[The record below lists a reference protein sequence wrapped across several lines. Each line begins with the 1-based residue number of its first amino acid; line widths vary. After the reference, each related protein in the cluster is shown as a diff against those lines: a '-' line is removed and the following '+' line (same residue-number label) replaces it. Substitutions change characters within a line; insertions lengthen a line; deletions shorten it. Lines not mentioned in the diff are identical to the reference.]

1 MSKELAV
8 RDVIQSVEKD
18 WNAVEN
24 LRLSFAKEMGFALQ
38 IVEGNASLKAMAMK
52 EPAQLRQAIYNVAL
66 TGLSL
71 NPVLKHGYILPR
83 KGKLIFEPSY
93 MGMTEILIQAG
104 TIIQMQS
111 SVVCAGDLIDIQ
123 MGDTQSIT
131 HRINMTAARGDVI
144 GAYAIATL
152 PTGQKQ
158 YEVMTRDEID
168 SIRKRSQGG
177 QAWESDFSEMARK
190 TVVRRIFKHLPKTAL
205 SDAAENAFKVFD
217 ENNEID
223 YKSEPV
229 NPVTGEIRAA
239 RLELEASKEPEAPK
253 PDTLTEK
260 SKRKILTL
268 KTVDEFN
275 LSFEKMGKIQDLEM
289 QAELIA
295 EIKRVAETKGFL
307 FDADSDGFYEQVDE
321 EIKPAPETKPAA
333 APETPQ
339 VANDSDLF

>member
-131 HRINMTAARGDVI
+131 HRINMTAARGDVF

-190 TVVRRIFKHLPKTAL
+190 TVVRRIFKHLPKTTL

-223 YKSEPV
+223 YKAEPV

-239 RLELEASKEPEAPK
+239 RLELEAAKEPETPK

-268 KTVDEFN
+268 KTADEFN

-295 EIKRVAETKGFL
+295 EIKRVAETKGFI

-321 EIKPAPETKPAA
+321 EIKPAPET
-333 APETPQ
+333 PQ

>member
-8 RDVIQSVEKD
+8 RDVIASVEKD

-38 IVEGNASLKAMAMK
+38 IVEGNAALKAMAMK

-93 MGMTEILIQAG
+93 MGMTEILTQAG

-111 SVVCAGDLIDIQ
+111 SVVCAGDFIEIQ
-123 MGDTQSIT
+123 MGDTQAIT
-131 HRINMTAARGDVI
+131 HRIDINQKRGEII

-152 PTGQKQ
+152 PNGQKQ
-158 YEVMTRDEID
+158 HEIMTREEID

-177 QAWESDFSEMARK
+177 QAWDTDFAEMARK
-190 TVVRRIFKHLPKTAL
+190 TVVRRIFKHLPKTQL
-205 SDAAENAFKVFD
+205 SESAVNAFKVFD
-217 ENNEID
+217 ENNEMD

-239 RLELEASKEPEAPK
+239 RLEAANVPQTPEPPP

-295 EIKRVAETKGFL
+295 EIKRVAETKGFI
-307 FDADSDGFYEQVDE
+307 FDVDSDGFYEQKDE
-321 EIKPAPETKPAA
+321 VIQPAA
-333 APETPQ
+333 ETPQ
-339 VANDSDLF
+339 VAITDSDLF

>member
-18 WNAVEN
+18 WNSVQD

-38 IVEGNASLKAMAMK
+38 IVEGSASLKAMAMK
-52 EPAQLRQAIYNVAL
+52 EPSQLRQAIYNVAL

-131 HRINMTAARGDVI
+131 HKINMTAARGDVI

-190 TVVRRIFKHLPKTAL
+190 TVVRRIFKHLPKTTL

-223 YKSEPV
+223 YKAEPV

-239 RLELEASKEPEAPK
+239 RLELEAAKEEPQK

-295 EIKRVAETKGFL
+295 EIKRVAETKGFV
-307 FDADSDGFYEQVDE
+307 FDADSDGFYEPPQ
-321 EIKPAPETKPAA
+321 PAPETKPAA
-333 APETPQ
+333 PEP
-339 VANDSDLF
+339 ANDSDLF

>member
-8 RDVIQSVEKD
+8 RDVIASVEKD

-38 IVEGNASLKAMAMK
+38 IVEGNAALKAMAMK

-93 MGMTEILIQAG
+93 MGMTEILTQAG

-111 SVVCAGDLIDIQ
+111 SVVCAGDFIEIQ
-123 MGDTQSIT
+123 MGDTQAIT
-131 HRINMTAARGDVI
+131 HRIDINQKRGEII

-152 PTGQKQ
+152 PNGQKQ
-158 YEVMTRDEID
+158 HEIMTREEID

-177 QAWESDFSEMARK
+177 QAWDTDFAEMARK

-205 SDAAENAFKVFD
+205 SSAAENAFKVFD
-217 ENNEID
+217 ENNELD
-223 YKSEPV
+223 HKSEPV
-229 NPVTGEIRAA
+229 NTVTGEIRAA
-239 RLELEASKEPEAPK
+239 RLEAQNAPETPEPESQ
-253 PDTLTEK
+253 TEALIRK
-260 SKRKILTL
+260 SKAKIATL
-268 KTVDEFN
+268 KTPAEFN
-275 LSFEKMGKIQDLEM
+275 KSFEGICKIQDIHV
-289 QAELIA
+289 Q
-295 EIKRVAETKGFL
+295 EILVNEIQRVAEEKGFL
-307 FDADSDGFYEQVDE
+307 FDVDSDGFYEQKDE
-321 EIKPAPETKPAA
+321 VIQPAPESPAMA
-333 APETPQ
+333 A
-339 VANDSDLF
+339 DGDLF

>member
-1 MSKELAV
+1 MSKEIAV

-190 TVVRRIFKHLPKTAL
+190 TVVRRIFKHLPKTTL

-223 YKSEPV
+223 YKAEPV

-239 RLELEASKEPEAPK
+239 RLELEAAKEPETPK

-295 EIKRVAETKGFL
+295 EIKKVAETKGFI

-321 EIKPAPETKPAA
+321 VIEEKPAA
-333 APETPQ
+333 PEP
-339 VANDSDLF
+339 ANDSDLF

>member
-1 MSKELAV
+1 MSKEIAV
-8 RDVIQSVEKD
+8 RDVIASVEKD

-93 MGMTEILIQAG
+93 MGMTEILTQAG

-111 SVVCAGDLIDIQ
+111 SVVCAGDFIEIQ
-123 MGDTQSIT
+123 MGDTQAII
-131 HRINMTAARGDVI
+131 HRIDINQKRGEII

-152 PTGQKQ
+152 PNGQKQ
-158 YEVMTRDEID
+158 HEIMTREEID

-177 QAWESDFSEMARK
+177 QAWDTDFAEMARK

-205 SDAAENAFKVFD
+205 SSAAENAFKVFD
-217 ENNEID
+217 ENNELD
-223 YKSEPV
+223 HKSEPV
-229 NPVTGEIRAA
+229 NTVTGEIRAA
-239 RLELEASKEPEAPK
+239 RLEAQNAPETPEPESQ
-253 PDTLTEK
+253 TEALIRK
-260 SKRKILTL
+260 SKAKIATL
-268 KTVDEFN
+268 KTLAEFN
-275 LSFEKMGKIQDLEM
+275 KSFEGICKIQDIHV
-289 QAELIA
+289 Q
-295 EIKRVAETKGFL
+295 EILANEIERVAEEKGFL
-307 FDADSDGFYEQVDE
+307 FDVDSDGFYEQKDE
-321 EIKPAPETKPAA
+321 VIQPAPESPATA
-333 APETPQ
+333 A
-339 VANDSDLF
+339 DGDLF

>member
-1 MSKELAV
+1 MSKEIAV

-38 IVEGNASLKAMAMK
+38 IVEGNAQLKALS
-52 EPAQLRQAIYNVAL
+52 AQNPDDLKRAIYNVAL

-71 NPVLKHGYILPR
+71 NPVLKQAYLMPR

-93 MGMTEILIQAG
+93 MGLTEILVQAG
-104 TIIQMQS
+104 TIVQMES
-111 SVVCAGDLIDIQ
+111 SVVCENDYIEIELGDVQ
-123 MGDTQSIT
+123 RIT
-131 HRINMTAARGDVI
+131 HKINITQKRGEIV

-152 PTGQKQ
+152 PSGQKHH
-158 YEVMTRDEID
+158 EILTREELE
-168 SIRKRSQGG
+168 SLKLRSPSKT
-177 QAWESDFSEMARK
+177 AWESDFSEMCRK
-190 TVVRRIFKHLPKTAL
+190 SAIRRIFKHLPKTAL
-205 SDAAENAFKVFD
+205 SENAINAFAVFD
-217 ENNEID
+217 ENNKLNHSI
-223 YKSEPV
+223 EPV
-229 NPVTGEIRAA
+229 NTVTGEIRAA
-239 RLELEASKEPEAPK
+239 RLELEAAKEPEPEAPK

-295 EIKRVAETKGFL
+295 EIKKVAEAKGFV
-307 FDADSDGFYEQVDE
+307 FDADSDGFYEPPQ
-321 EIKPAPETKPAA
+321 PAPETAA
-333 APETPQ
+333 APEP
-339 VANDSDLF
+339 ANDSDLF

>member
-38 IVEGNASLKAMAMK
+38 IVEGNASLKAMATK

-223 YKSEPV
+223 YKAEPV

-239 RLELEASKEPEAPK
+239 RLELEAAPEQPK

-295 EIKRVAETKGFL
+295 EIKKVAKTKGFV

-321 EIKPAPETKPAA
+321 EIKPAPET
-333 APETPQ
+333 PEP
-339 VANDSDLF
+339 ANDSDLF

>member
-1 MSKELAV
+1 MSKEIAV
-8 RDVIQSVEKD
+8 RDVIQSVEKEFT
-18 WNAVEN
+18 AVEN
-24 LRLSFAKEMGFALQ
+24 LRLSFAKETGFALQ
-38 IVEGNASLKAMAMK
+38 IVEGNAQLKALS
-52 EPAQLRQAIYNVAL
+52 AQNPDDLKRAIYNVAL

-71 NPVLKHGYILPR
+71 NPVLKQAYLMPR

-93 MGMTEILIQAG
+93 MGLTEILVQAG
-104 TIIQMQS
+104 TIVQMES
-111 SVVCAGDLIDIQ
+111 SVVCENDYIEIELGDVQ
-123 MGDTQSIT
+123 RIT
-131 HRINMTAARGDVI
+131 HKINITQKRGEIV

-152 PTGQKQ
+152 PSGQKHH
-158 YEVMTRDEID
+158 EILTREELE
-168 SIRKRSQGG
+168 SLKLRSPSKT
-177 QAWESDFSEMARK
+177 AWESDFSEMCRK
-190 TVVRRIFKHLPKTAL
+190 SAIRRIFKHLPKTAL
-205 SDAAENAFKVFD
+205 SENAINAFAVFD
-217 ENNEID
+217 ENN
-223 YKSEPV
+223 KLNHSTEPV

-239 RLELEASKEPEAPK
+239 RLELEASKEEPPK

-321 EIKPAPETKPAA
+321 EIEEKPETAA
-333 APETPQ
+333 APQ

>member
-1 MSKELAV
+1 MSKEIAV

-123 MGDTQSIT
+123 MGDTQSIA
-131 HRINMTAARGDVI
+131 HRINMAAARGDVI

-239 RLELEASKEPEAPK
+239 RLELEAAKEEPPK

-260 SKRKILTL
+260 SKRKIMTL

-295 EIKRVAETKGFL
+295 EIKRVAETKGFI

-333 APETPQ
+333 PETPQ

>member
-190 TVVRRIFKHLPKTAL
+190 TVVRRIFKHLPKTTL

-223 YKSEPV
+223 YKAEPV

-239 RLELEASKEPEAPK
+239 RLELEASKEPETPK

-295 EIKRVAETKGFL
+295 EIKKVAETKGFV
-307 FDADSDGFYEQVDE
+307 FDADSDGFYEPPQ
-321 EIKPAPETKPAA
+321 PAPETAA
-333 APETPQ
+333 APEP
-339 VANDSDLF
+339 ANDSDLF

>member
-1 MSKELAV
+1 MSKEIAV

-93 MGMTEILIQAG
+93 MGMTEFLIQAG

-190 TVVRRIFKHLPKTAL
+190 TVVRRIFKHLPKTTL

-223 YKSEPV
+223 YKAEPV

-239 RLELEASKEPEAPK
+239 RLELEAAKEEPPQTPP

-295 EIKRVAETKGFL
+295 EIKKVAETKGFV
-307 FDADSDGFYEQVDE
+307 FDADSDGFYEHQQ
-321 EIKPAPETKPAA
+321 PAPETAA
-333 APETPQ
+333 APEP
-339 VANDSDLF
+339 ANDSDLF

>member
-1 MSKELAV
+1 MSKEIAV

-18 WNAVEN
+18 WNAVQD

-223 YKSEPV
+223 YKAEPV
-229 NPVTGEIRAA
+229 NPVTGEVRAA
-239 RLELEASKEPEAPK
+239 RLELEAAKEPEAPK

-295 EIKRVAETKGFL
+295 EIKRVAETKGFI

-333 APETPQ
+333 PEP
-339 VANDSDLF
+339 ANDSDLF

>member
-1 MSKELAV
+1 MSKEIAV

-190 TVVRRIFKHLPKTAL
+190 TVVRRIFKHLPKTTL

-223 YKSEPV
+223 YKAEPV

-239 RLELEASKEPEAPK
+239 RLELEAAKEPETPK

-295 EIKRVAETKGFL
+295 EIKRVAETKGFI
-307 FDADSDGFYEQVDE
+307 FDADSDGFYEQKDE
-321 EIKPAPETKPAA
+321 VIQPAPETAA
-333 APETPQ
+333 APEP
-339 VANDSDLF
+339 ANDSDLF